1 MKPLYKSDLL
11 AGLMLL
17 VTFSL
22 PAMAHDP
29 IFGIGPHVLF
39 KGGVETALEVH
50 TNKAGEEKET
60 ETSAELVYGLTGDWA
75 AGVDL
80 PYAYK
85 KDGTKSSNG
94 VADIQVFT
102 KYRFWRQDSKGLQ
115 ESAAVMFAANL
126 NNGDEKAAP
135 MLGNGANDFIGGL
148 TYGYESLKWYRWA
161 SVRYR
166 YNGENDAGVQVGN
179 KTLID
184 FVAGWRPALPEYKK
198 PDTVW
203 LLEFNT
209 EVGEKSKLNG
219 SKQPNSGGVESFISP
234 GIFWT
239 LRNFAIKAGVQIP
252 VYHNLNGSQQK
263 SDFRAKMSF
272 EWHL

>member
-1 MKPLYKSDLL
+1 MKRLNKINL
-11 AGLMLL
+11 AIGL
-17 VTFSL
+17 VFAASSFSTF
-22 PAMAHDP
+22 AHDP
-29 IFGIGPHVLF
+29 VFGIGPHVLF
-39 KGGVETALEVH
+39 KGGVESALETHVS
-50 TNKAGEEKET
+50 KSGEEKET
-60 ETSAELVYGLTGDWA
+60 EAGLELVYGLTGDWS

-80 PYAYK
+80 PYTYK
-85 KDGTKSSNG
+85 KDGTRSSNG
-94 VADIQVFT
+94 MADIQMFT

-135 MLGNGANDFIGGL
+135 KLGNGANDFIGGL

-166 YNGENDAGVQVGN
+166 YNGENDAGFQVGN

-184 FVAGWRPALPEYKK
+184 FVAGWRPTLPEYKK

-203 LLEFNT
+203 LLELNT
-209 EVGEKSKLNG
+209 EVSEKSQLNG
-219 SKQPNSGGVESFISP
+219 NELANSGGIESFIAP

-239 LRNFAIKAGVQIP
+239 YRNFAIKAGVQIP